1 MFVRVTSANLQVAAA
16 GFSASEAQR
25 LFAADGVMP
34 SDPSRYRIFAMPVTA
49 PYFGAPIPIRI
60 NSRYLVWNNHFV
72 VNVKMS
78 AS

>member
-1 MFVRVTSANLQVAAA
+1 MFVRVTSDNLQVAAA

-25 LFAADGVMP
+25 LFAADGV
-34 SDPSRYRIFAMPVTA
+34 MPVTA